1 MILARIPRRRDDRAA
16 APRPVRLAAGR
27 RAAVAPD
34 SGRVRPVSPLGPAM
48 VLALG
53 GVALSAVRRMRAR
66 AGRRRAAGTDR
77 A

>member
-1 MILARIPRRRDDRAA
+1 MILARIPRRPARLSSGRRAA
-16 APRPVRLAAGR
+16 
-27 RAAVAPD
+27 AAVAPD
-34 SGRVRPVSPLGPAM
+34 SGRVRPVSPLGPAL

-66 AGRRRAAGTDR
+66 AGRRRAADR

>member
-16 APRPVRLAAGR
+16 TRRPARLTSGR
-27 RAAVAPD
+27 HDAVAPD

-66 AGRRRAAGTDR
+66 AGRRGAAGTDR